1 MAPAVNIRHPPNW
14 FDAPHAV
21 NHYERLKV
29 TQDAP
34 PEVIRAA
41 YRALANR
48 LHPDRNGPGAA
59 GGAADAAHE
68 QMAALNAA
76 YEVLID
82 PSLRRDYDASL
93 STARNWRVDTAE
105 GSVDQDR
112 DPSAGVVPA
121 DLVAPVTAWAPDMKQ
136 VLLAGVTVLA
146 LAVVGVTWYLQSDS
160 TGSSINAAMGDQLSR
175 HEDSMAVEAARR
187 GEMPALNPAADGG
200 VKRPTVEE
208 LARMSDEELV
218 AAMPALDGQ
227 AARMPPQGRVQGA
240 AAMGSSQVHPLDGS
254 ALALKVDAQLLGS
267 SPARSQLSG
276 KP

>member
-1 MAPAVNIRHPPNW
+1 
-14 FDAPHAV
+14 
-21 NHYERLKV
+21 
-29 TQDAP
+29 
-34 PEVIRAA
+34 
-41 YRALANR
+41 
-48 LHPDRNGPGAA
+48 
-59 GGAADAAHE
+59 
-68 QMAALNAA
+68 MAALNAA

>member
-1 MAPAVNIRHPPNW
+1 M
-14 FDAPHAV
+14 

-48 LHPDRNGPGAA
+48 LHPDRSGA
-59 GGAADAAHE
+59 GHVTDAAHE

-82 PSLRRDYDASL
+82 PALRRDYDASL
-93 STARNWRVDTAE
+93 STARNWQAAAADAAL
-105 GSVDQDR
+105 DPAR
-112 DPSAGVVPA
+112 DPSVGVVPG
-121 DLVAPVTAWAPDMKQ
+121 DLTAPVTAWAPEMKH
-136 VLLAGVTVLA
+136 VLLAGAGA
-146 LAVVGVTWYLQSDS
+146 LLLTVVGVSWYLRADQATSPLDVAVS
-160 TGSSINAAMGDQLSR
+160 EQLGRQDNTAAI
-175 HEDSMAVEAARR
+175 EAARR
-187 GEMPALNPAADGG
+187 GEMPALTPADGAG
-200 VKRPTVEE
+200 VRRPSVEE

-227 AARMPPQGRVQGA
+227 AAPMPEPVRA
-240 AAMGSSQVHPLDGS
+240 ASLGSSRVHPLDGPG
-254 ALALKVDAQLLGS
+254 LPLKVETGLLGFDV
-267 SPARSQLSG
+267 ANGRAGG

>member
-1 MAPAVNIRHPPNW
+1 M
-14 FDAPHAV
+14 

-48 LHPDRNGPGAA
+48 LHPDRNGAGA
-59 GGAADAAHE
+59 GGVADAAHE

-82 PSLRRDYDASL
+82 PALRRDYDASL
-93 STARNWRVDTAE
+93 TTARNWQVGASEAALDP
-105 GSVDQDR
+105 DR

-121 DLVAPVTAWAPDMKQ
+121 DLVAPVTAWAPDLKH
-136 VLLAGVTVLA
+136 VLLAGAGVLV
-146 LAVVGVTWYLQSDS
+146 LAVVGVTWYLRADPPAASLDVAVSEQLGRQE
-160 TGSSINAAMGDQLSR
+160 GSVAI
-175 HEDSMAVEAARR
+175 EAARR
-187 GEMPALNPAADGG
+187 GEMPAMGEGAEVG
-200 VKRPTVEE
+200 VRRPSVEE

-218 AAMPALDGQ
+218 AAMPALDGP
-227 AARMPPQGRVQGA
+227 AAVAPSRTSAQFV
-240 AAMGSSQVHPLDGS
+240 GSSRPHPLDGPGLS
-254 ALALKVDAQLLGS
+254 LKTDAELLGS
-267 SPARSQLSG
+267 YGA

>member
-1 MAPAVNIRHPPNW
+1 M
-14 FDAPHAV
+14 

-48 LHPDRNGPGAA
+48 LHPDRSGA
-59 GGAADAAHE
+59 GNVTDAAHE

-82 PSLRRDYDASL
+82 PALRRDYDASL
-93 STARNWRVDTAE
+93 STARNWQAAAADAAL
-105 GSVDQDR
+105 DQER
-112 DPSAGVVPA
+112 DPSVGVVPG
-121 DLVAPVTAWAPDMKQ
+121 DLTAPVTAWAPEMKH
-136 VLLAGVTVLA
+136 VLVAGAGALL
-146 LAVVGVTWYLQSDS
+146 LAVVGVSWYLRADQATSPLDVAVS
-160 TGSSINAAMGDQLSR
+160 EQLGRQDNAA
-175 HEDSMAVEAARR
+175 AIEAARR
-187 GEMPALNPAADGG
+187 GEMPTPVGGGG
-200 VKRPTVEE
+200 VRRPSVEE

-227 AARMPPQGRVQGA
+227 AAPMPEPVRA
-240 AAMGSSQVHPLDGS
+240 ASLGSSRVHPLDGPG
-254 ALALKVDAQLLGS
+254 LPLKVETGLLG
-267 SPARSQLSG
+267 AHGATGRAGG